1 MGIKIKLTLGVVIGI
16 DVKWA
21 HMDYSPGL
29 RGIIAGE
36 TEISTVGMEGTSLRY
51 RGYDA
56 IELTKSHTYEDVAS
70 LIIDDSLDG
79 KLFKETFSKHYG
91 ELLGD
96 EALLNLINNLKM
108 NLHPMDVLRTAI
120 SYIGQ
125 ADESNKLDAASKITA
140 ISCIAIASYDKEPTS
155 ELNNDFVVASSLLP
169 NTASKEQLE
178 ALDDMLI
185 LYAEHGFNASTFAA
199 RVTASTRSDLTSA
212 IVSGVGTLKGELHGG
227 ANEAAVELINSFD
240 TPEDA
245 EKGVYKLFEEK
256 KKIMGFGHGVYK
268 IQDPRSPVVKSW
280 VEMLSKTN
288 ESINKYEIAKKV
300 DEIMDSEKNLFPN
313 VDFYGGLLL
322 SELGFAVDLFTPIFV
337 TGRSVGWSA
346 HYFEQ
351 RKQDTL
357 IRPAAKYTGIQE
369 R

>member
-1 MGIKIKLTLGVVIGI
+1 
-16 DVKWA
+16 
-21 HMDYSPGL
+21 MDYSPGL
-29 RGIIAGE
+29 RGVIAGE

-56 IELTKSHTYEDVAS
+56 VGLTSTNTYEDVAS
-70 LIIDDSLDG
+70 LIIDDDLDG
-79 KLFKETFSKHYG
+79 ELFKQSFSNHYKKLSVDSKLI
-91 ELLGD
+91 E
-96 EALLNLINNLKM
+96 LINRLKTEQ
-108 NLHPMDVLRTAI
+108 HPMDVIRTAI
-120 SYIGQ
+120 SYIGE
-125 ADESNKLDAASKITA
+125 ADESNKLDAASKVTA
-140 ISCIAIASYDKEPTS
+140 IACLAIASYNKESS
-155 ELNNDFVVASSLLP
+155 EMLNQKYTVASSLLP
-169 NTASKEQLE
+169 NSSTEQQLE

-199 RVTASTRSDLTSA
+199 RVTASTRSDLISA

-227 ANEAAVELINSFD
+227 ANEAAVELINSFN

-245 EKGVYKLFEEK
+245 KNGVYKLLEDK

-268 IQDPRSPVVKSW
+268 IQDPRSPVVKNW
-280 VEMLSKTN
+280 VEVLSTSD
-288 ESINKYEIAKKV
+288 ESINKYEIAKTI
-300 DEIMDSEKNLFPN
+300 DLIMDSEKKLFPN

-322 SELGFAVDLFTPIFV
+322 SELGFAVDVFTPIFV
-337 TGRSVGWSA
+337 AGRSVGWSA

-351 RKQDTL
+351 RNQDTL

>member
-1 MGIKIKLTLGVVIGI
+1 
-16 DVKWA
+16 
-21 HMDYSPGL
+21 MDYSPGL

-56 IELTKSHTYEDVAS
+56 VGLTSTNTYEDVAS
-70 LIIDDSLDG
+70 LIIDDDLDG
-79 KLFKETFSKHYG
+79 ELFKKSFSNHYKKLSDDS
-91 ELLGD
+91 ELIQ
-96 EALLNLINNLKM
+96 LINRLKTEQ
-108 NLHPMDVLRTAI
+108 HPMDVIRTAI
-120 SYIGQ
+120 SYIGE
-125 ADESNKLDAASKITA
+125 ADESNKLDAASKVTA
-140 ISCIAIASYDKEPTS
+140 IACLAIASYNKESS
-155 ELNNDFVVASSLLP
+155 EMLDQKYTVASSLLP
-169 NTASKEQLE
+169 NSSTEQQLE

-199 RVTASTRSDLTSA
+199 RVTASTRSDLISA

-227 ANEAAVELINSFD
+227 ANEAAVELINSFN
-240 TPEDA
+240 TSEDA
-245 EKGVYKLFEEK
+245 NNGVYRLLEDK

-268 IQDPRSPVVKSW
+268 IQDPRSPVVKNW
-280 VEMLSKTN
+280 VEVLSTSD
-288 ESINKYEIAKKV
+288 ESINKYEIAKTI
-300 DEIMDSEKNLFPN
+300 DLIMDSEKKLFPN

-322 SELGFAVDLFTPIFV
+322 SELGFAVDVFTPIFV
-337 TGRSVGWSA
+337 AGRSVGWSA

-351 RKQDTL
+351 RNQDTL